1 MSSNAAKIMST
12 AFLLAAV
19 TAISYKAL
27 DAQVSDF
34 GGLVI
39 AVGLLVMLLFGMS
52 IIWVVPE
59 RIKARYGHFSEEQSP
74 EKAKRGS
81 RREEQLALLMDLM
94 DDEELAAFKE
104 TLKRRV
110 LADPAYEDGE
120 LPYGSETL
128 ESLLRDDDGGRKQL
142 RRGA

>member
-1 MSSNAAKIMST
+1 MSSNAAKMMST

-19 TAISYKAL
+19 TAISFKAFETGS
-27 DAQVSDF
+27 SDF
-34 GGLVI
+34 GGVVI
-39 AVGLLVMLLFGMS
+39 AVGLLAMLLFGMS
-52 IIWVVPE
+52 IIWVAPE
-59 RIKARYGHFSEEQSP
+59 RMKAKYGPFGEEQSP

-110 LADPAYEDGE
+110 LADPAYDDGE
-120 LPYGSETL
+120 LPYRSETL

>member
-1 MSSNAAKIMST
+1 MSSDAAKMRAT

-19 TAISYKAL
+19 VAISYKAF

-34 GGLVI
+34 GGVVI
-39 AVGLLVMLLFGMS
+39 AIALLAMLLFGMS
-52 IIWVVPE
+52 IIWVMPE
-59 RIKARYGHFSEEQSP
+59 RARAKYGHVDGERSL

-104 TLKRRV
+104 TLKRRI

-120 LPYGSETL
+120 LPFAEETL
-128 ESLLRDDDGGRKQL
+128 KSLLNDEDAGKSR